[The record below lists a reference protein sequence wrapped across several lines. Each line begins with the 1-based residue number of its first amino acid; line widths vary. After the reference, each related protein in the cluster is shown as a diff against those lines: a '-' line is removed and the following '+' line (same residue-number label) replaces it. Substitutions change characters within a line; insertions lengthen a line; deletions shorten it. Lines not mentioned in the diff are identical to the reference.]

1 MRRSLALLVPL
12 SLVLATG
19 CSIHGKWALEK
30 IKPTA
35 GLHEFDYASLTLHK
49 DGSFYGEALNPGV
62 RATAGT
68 YVYENDTLVLEP
80 YDGPRVA
87 YSAKFRD
94 ASHLKLEQTTES
106 QRIEALFEK
115 VE

>member
-1 MRRSLALLVPL
+1 MRRLLTLLIPAG
-12 SLVLATG
+12 LVFATG
-19 CSIHGKWALEK
+19 CTVTGKWTLEK

-35 GLHEFDYASLTLHK
+35 GLHEFDYASLTLQK

-68 YVYENDTLVLEP
+68 YTYRDGTLVLEP

-87 YSAKFRD
+87 YAAQQPD
-94 ASHLKLEQTTES
+94 NNHLKLEQTTES
-106 QRIEALFEK
+106 ERIEAKFK
-115 VE
+115 RVE